1 MSVKQEIM
9 KTLANLPEDATAE
22 DIEYHVY
29 VALLL
34 HGRLASTDRSKNLS
48 LDDIRQ
54 RLKLWDE

>member
-1 MSVKQEIM
+1 MSVKQEVM

-34 HGRLASTDRSKNLS
+34 HERLASADRSKNLTIEE
-48 LDDIRQ
+48 IRQ
-54 RLKLWDE
+54 RMRLWDE

>member
-1 MSVKQEIM
+1 MSVKREIM
-9 KTLANLPEDATAE
+9 RTLANLPEDASAE

-34 HGRLASTDRSKNLS
+34 HERLASTDRSKNLS
-48 LDDIRQ
+48 IDEIRQ